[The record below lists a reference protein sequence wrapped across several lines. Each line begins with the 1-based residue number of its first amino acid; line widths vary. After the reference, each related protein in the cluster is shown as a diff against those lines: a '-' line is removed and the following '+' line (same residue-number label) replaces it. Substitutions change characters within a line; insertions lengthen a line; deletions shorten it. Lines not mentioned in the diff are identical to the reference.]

1 MSNPFQ
7 DQLLKAGVVSKQQV
21 NKVNQ
26 EKHKKKKQHKQLSN
40 KDKNSIVDKTK
51 LKVQQEAEDK
61 AKRDREL
68 NQRKEDHAKQKAIS
82 IEINN
87 LISENCVDREENCD
101 IVYNFEHQK
110 KVKRIYVNEEM
121 KQQIIKGLLGIA
133 RIEGRYELIPKPI
146 AEKVQ
151 QRNEKR
157 VVLIT
162 KDSNKADENDPYAD
176 YQIPDDLTW

>member
-162 KDSNKADENDPYAD
+162 KDSNEADENDPYAD